1 MKNVSTFM
9 KTKNAV
15 LNSHPPP
22 VSIVAH
28 GDRYGVMSHSV
39 DDVDVLRKAI
49 DVLGDDL
56 TER

>member
-1 MKNVSTFM
+1 M
-9 KTKNAV
+9 KTNNAV